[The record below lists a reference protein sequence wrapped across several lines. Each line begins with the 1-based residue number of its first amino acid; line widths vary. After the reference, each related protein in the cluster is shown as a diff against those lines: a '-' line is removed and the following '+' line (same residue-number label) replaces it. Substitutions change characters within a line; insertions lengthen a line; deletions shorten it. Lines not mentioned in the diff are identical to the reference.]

1 MTNSILQVR
10 DIPDQ
15 VIERLRERAAR
26 EGLSL
31 SAYVRNLLAA
41 DAEQMSMS
49 EAIAQIAE
57 RVPVNVEDDDII
69 AAIHEGRR

>member
-15 VIERLRERAAR
+15 VIERLRERAA
-26 EGLSL
+26 GQGISL

-57 RVPVNVEDDDII
+57 RAPVDVEDEDII